1 MDFSKAFDCISHS
14 ELITKLCAYGVDV
27 FSITWIKNFLTD
39 RKQHV
44 KINGVC
50 SDWLPCLSG
59 VPQGFVLGPLLFVLF
74 TNDLPDILFHAKIKM
89 YADDVKIY

>member
-1 MDFSKAFDCISHS
+1 M
-14 ELITKLCAYGVDV
+14 

-39 RKQHV
+39 RKQRV

-59 VPQGFVLGPLLFVLF
+59 VPQGSVLGPLLFVLF
-74 TNDLPDILFHAKIKM
+74 TNDLPDIVFHAKIKM
-89 YADDVKIY
+89 YADDVKIYLPVFDLASHALLQEDLNRIVA